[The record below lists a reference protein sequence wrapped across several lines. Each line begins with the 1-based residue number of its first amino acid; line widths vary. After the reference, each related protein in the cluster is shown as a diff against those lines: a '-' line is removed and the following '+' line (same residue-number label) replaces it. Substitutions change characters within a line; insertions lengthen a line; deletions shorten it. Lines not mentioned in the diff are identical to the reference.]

1 MNDSR
6 FEKIKAVFWVVY
18 ILIPIFTGWMTYQYL
33 PNEYDERKHE
43 LLESHFVE
51 CGTEGMQSCE
61 VPDKWRNINTGKI
74 YTSSQFT
81 SHRRAEA
88 KRIAFITFAYGLI
101 GCVFSAYVSVV
112 RHRLSMIRPMQEIGK
127 EYVQQNF
134 NHQMRKMFFE
144 SLKSAL
150 VVDFFI
156 SLFVYWM
163 I

>member
-1 MNDSR
+1 MNDSK
-6 FEKIKAVFWVVY
+6 FEKIKAAFWVIY

-43 LLESHFVE
+43 LLESHSIE

-61 VPDKWRNINTGKI
+61 VPDKWRNKITGKI
-74 YTSSQFT
+74 YTSSQF
-81 SHRRAEA
+81 SAHRRAEA
-88 KRIAFITFAYGLI
+88 ERIAIIAFAYGLI
-101 GCVFSAYVSVV
+101 GCLFSAYGSVV
-112 RHRLSMIRPMQEIGK
+112 RHRISMIRLMQEIGK
-127 EYVQQNF
+127 EYVEQDF
-134 NHQMRKMFFE
+134 HHQMRKMFFD
-144 SLKSAL
+144 SFKTAL